1 MHRDHPGAVRS
12 ERRTQAVRASAE
24 EAARELEEVHVR
36 EGEEEEAGKRIA
48 MLLYPYVY
56 DNIYCCVLEVFLV
69 LNKILYNRQIPMS
82 SRACMMQSISSV
94 HGLVVQK
101 G

>member
-1 MHRDHPGAVRS
+1 MHRDHPGAVQS
-12 ERRTQAVRASAE
+12 ERRTQAVR
-24 EAARELEEVHVR
+24 
-36 EGEEEEAGKRIA
+36 EEEEAEKRIA

-94 HGLVVQK
+94 HGLVV
-101 G
+101 